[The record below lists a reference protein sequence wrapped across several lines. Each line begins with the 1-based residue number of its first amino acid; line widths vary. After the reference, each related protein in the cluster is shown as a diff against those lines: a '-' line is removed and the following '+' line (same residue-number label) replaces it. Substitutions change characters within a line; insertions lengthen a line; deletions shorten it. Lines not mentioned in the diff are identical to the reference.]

1 MLLAITCLDCIL
13 VLAEPAKNHV
23 SLKDSLDGKLD
34 LSDYIIEANGFI
46 PVPYIITEPAFGGF
60 GGALAPIFIKKR
72 PPYID
77 TINGR
82 VQKTPVAPDITGGL
96 GLYTVNNTWGLMGFR
111 SGTFIKS
118 RIKYLAGGG
127 YFHLNLAFYKT
138 IPQLGEKELQF
149 TINTIPAILQ
159 AIKRIGHSGWYA
171 GFRYIFLKTDISYN
185 GDEQFRSLTD
195 SIDFDRLISQLGV
208 VIELDKRDNVFTP
221 DKGLKLHFDAG
232 RSDDAIGSDFDFWK
246 LNYYNYFYWPVLN
259 QTFLGLRIDAKQSFG
274 DVPFYALPFIEMRGI
289 PVARY
294 QGKANLLSE
303 IEIRQDI
310 KRRWSLVGFGGTG
323 KAFDYWDQFNDVD
336 WVFSYGAG
344 FRYLLAR
351 KFKLRVGIDLA
362 HGAGAWAYYIVFGS
376 NWLK

>member
-13 VLAEPAKNHV
+13 VLAQPAKNHV

-118 RIKYLAGGG
+118 RIKYLVGGG

-149 TINTIPAILQ
+149 TGLDIP
-159 AIKRIGHSGWYA
+159 
-171 GFRYIFLKTDISYN
+171 N
-185 GDEQFRSLTD
+185 
-195 SIDFDRLISQLGV
+195 
-208 VIELDKRDNVFTP
+208 
-221 DKGLKLHFDAG
+221 
-232 RSDDAIGSDFDFWK
+232 
-246 LNYYNYFYWPVLN
+246 
-259 QTFLGLRIDAKQSFG
+259 
-274 DVPFYALPFIEMRGI
+274 
-289 PVARY
+289 
-294 QGKANLLSE
+294 
-303 IEIRQDI
+303 
-310 KRRWSLVGFGGTG
+310 
-323 KAFDYWDQFNDVD
+323 
-336 WVFSYGAG
+336 
-344 FRYLLAR
+344 
-351 KFKLRVGIDLA
+351 
-362 HGAGAWAYYIVFGS
+362 
-376 NWLK
+376 